1 MEEECR
7 ILLTKSGTVK
17 QGELCPSPYGSVTEH
32 LLCYEMV
39 TC

>member
-7 ILLTKSGTVK
+7 ILLTKPEPVK
-17 QGELCPSPYGSVTEH
+17 QGEWCASAYSSVTEH